1 MSKSSRGSSRGSSK
15 GSTPIRQIANMN
27 LGTDS
32 DLLPPTLRFWNKA
45 ISAKLIKDVFRI
57 SKTPGK
63 PAAFPGS
70 AGTPCKLAVNHF
82 QVSVNPTKIK
92 DGVLFMYNITVVP
105 PWIRE
110 YKRSDRPLYQQVIQ
124 KWKKEE
130 PLLANEEFNWVY
142 DGGKTLYSTKHLQN
156 TDKKTWIVKVRKRD
170 CCGNPWSMI
179 ESILLMISK
188 YVLVKVRETMEAEQ
202 EREFTIKDFGMVK

>member
-1 MSKSSRGSSRGSSK
+1 M
-15 GSTPIRQIANMN
+15 
-27 LGTDS
+27 
-32 DLLPPTLRFWNKA
+32 
-45 ISAKLIKDVFRI
+45 IKDVFRI

-105 PWIRE
+105 PWTRE

-156 TDKKTWIVKVRKRD
+156 TDKKAWIVKVRKR
-170 CCGNPWSMI
+170 
-179 ESILLMISK
+179 ES
-188 YVLVKVRETMEAEQ
+188 
-202 EREFTIKDFGMVK
+202 G

>member
-1 MSKSSRGSSRGSSK
+1 
-15 GSTPIRQIANMN
+15 MN

-32 DLLPPTLRFWNKA
+32 DLLPPTLR
-45 ISAKLIKDVFRI
+45 I
-57 SKTPGK
+57 SKIPGK

-105 PWIRE
+105 PWTRE

-124 KWKKEE
+124 KYQKNNNALAGTVVDHGINHPTEGDFY
-130 PLLANEEFNWVY
+130 LLSHEGIQGTSRPCHYQVLWDDSDLTADELETLAY
-142 DGGKTLYSTKHLQN
+142 YLCHLYSRCTRSVSYPTPTYYSHLAADRARKHHNELIN
-156 TDKKTWIVKVRKRD
+156 A
-170 CCGNPWSMI
+170 
-179 ESILLMISK
+179 
-188 YVLVKVRETMEAEQ
+188 RETPAQ
-202 EREFTIKDFGMVK
+202 VKNIIETSKINMMYFV